1 MGHKVNTL
9 SNRLGLI
16 VGWQSLWYS
25 HYPERIKE
33 DFNIRKYLENR
44 LSKANISRIYIER
57 SLNRVIITI
66 SSSRPSIIIG
76 KGGSEIDKLKKE
88 LNIFKYKKIQI
99 NIFEIKKPELDAVL
113 VSKSIASQLENRG
126 SYKKAIKICIS
137 AALQVNAE
145 GIKIKISGRLNGA
158 EMARKETYKEGRI
171 PLSTFRADIDY
182 HMTEAHTNYGI
193 IGIKVWIMKGEIYG
207 KKNLFHIFKLKY
219 KKKKVSDGSE
229 LDGLSKKNKL

>member
-9 SNRLGLI
+9 STRLGLI

-33 DFNIRKYLENR
+33 DFKIRKYLENR
-44 LSKANISRIYIER
+44 LSNISRIYIER
-57 SLNRVIITI
+57 SLNKVIITI

-76 KGGSEIDKLKKE
+76 KGGSEIYKLKKE
-88 LNIFKYKKIQI
+88 LNLFTYKNILIKII
-99 NIFEIKKPELDAVL
+99 EIKKPELDAVL

-137 AALQVNAE
+137 AALQVNVE

-207 KKNLFHIFKLKY
+207 KKNIFNIFNF
-219 KKKKVSDGSE
+219 KKVYDSDEDYE
-229 LDGLSKKNKL
+229 LLYSDVDYVTT

>member
-9 SNRLGLI
+9 STRLGLI

-33 DFNIRKYLENR
+33 DFKIRKYLENR
-44 LSKANISRIYIER
+44 LSNISRIYIER
-57 SLNRVIITI
+57 SLNKVIITI

-76 KGGSEIDKLKKE
+76 KGGSEIYKLKKE
-88 LNIFKYKKIQI
+88 LNLFTYKNILIKII
-99 NIFEIKKPELDAVL
+99 EIKKPELDAVL

-137 AALQVNAE
+137 AALQVNVE

-207 KKNLFHIFKLKY
+207 KKNIFNIFNF
-219 KKKKVSDGSE
+219 KKVYDSDEDYE
-229 LDGLSKKNKL
+229 LLYSDVD